1 MDPTNDPV
9 DLGTTVAF
17 ISKTPSYCRVFEM
30 LTRGQDDSPIVTDIS
45 RIVPE
50 WIPSTVDQVVSSPQN
65 SLLSFGSTTSRELY
79 LFRFYADGDQREL
92 QSWFKW
98 VASGKVLHHAIDR
111 DIFWLV
117 TQQDASIAIQK
128 ISIIQSPT
136 TSTFLTADGSRVDP
150 RLDMWKAPVSKT
162 YYSTVGDEHTRVYL
176 PFTPDPNRTLC
187 VVTANPNQTTP
198 SYSNSGLV
206 VFPTTL
212 LDGTGYY
219 AKVVGRDLTGDDL
232 IVGYTYD
239 LDVEIPRLYF
249 RSGDGNKQSDWSA
262 SLTIARM
269 LFRVGL
275 GGEVTFR
282 LKSRGRSDW
291 NNVESIP
298 DADYYLANDIPF
310 QKTNQYSVPI
320 HQKSDNF
327 NISVF
332 SSSPFPV
339 SLVSASWEGRY
350 SPRYYRRA

>member
-1 MDPTNDPV
+1 MILLTWV
-9 DLGTTVAF
+9 RRLR
-17 ISKTPSYCRVFEM
+17 SSLTPSYCRVFEM
-30 LTRGQDDSPIVTDIS
+30 LTRGQDDSPVVTDIS

-79 LFRFYADGDQREL
+79 LFRFYADGEQREL
-92 QSWFKW
+92 QSWFRW

-136 TSTFLTADGSRVDP
+136 SSTFLTADGSRVDP
-150 RLDMWKAPVSKT
+150 RLDLWKAPVSKT
-162 YYSTVGDEHTRVYL
+162 YVSTVGDEHTKVYL

-206 VFPTTL
+206 VFPATFS
-212 LDGTGYY
+212 DAGGNY
-219 AKVVGRDLTGDDL
+219 AKVVGRNLTGDDL

-239 LDVEIPRLYF
+239 FDVEMPSLYY
-249 RSGDGNKQSDWSA
+249 RSGDNNKESDWSA

-275 GGEVTFR
+275 GGEITFK
-282 LKSRGRSDW
+282 LKSRGRSNW
-291 NNVESIP
+291 ENVESIP
-298 DADYYLANDIPF
+298 DADYYIANDIPF
-310 QKTNQYSVPI
+310 LKTNQYTVPI

-327 NISVF
+327 KISVF

-339 SLVSASWEGRY
+339 SLVSALWEGRY